1 MALVAIDGPTGV
13 GKSTTSR
20 VVAEALG
27 ASLILDPVSV
37 SPYLADYYTGDA
49 TPAAAL
55 DVELAFMR
63 SRAELLIAPTDGT
76 VAVSDFSVMRTA
88 PFAEFLDDPADRACV
103 LTAMREAIERG
114 PRLDVLVL
122 LRATPEE
129 LLRRVRTRDRAVET
143 DLTLEHLEA
152 LQAHFDR
159 WQPAMLE
166 QADEAILIDTMTWDP
181 RRSSD
186 VESLLDRIRAS
197 LPGHPSRRP

>member
-20 VVAEALG
+20 AVAERLG
-27 ASLILDPVSV
+27 ASLILDPVSI
-37 SPYLADYYTGDA
+37 SPFLADYYTGDA
-49 TPAAAL
+49 IPAAAL

-63 SRAELLIAPTDGT
+63 SRAELLVAPTDET
-76 VAVSDFSVMRTA
+76 IAVSDFSVMRTA
-88 PFAEFLDDPADRACV
+88 PFAEFLDDPDDRDAV
-103 LTAMREAIERG
+103 LNAMFEAIATG

-129 LLRRVRTRDRAVET
+129 LLRRVRTRNRAVET
-143 DLTLEHLEA
+143 ELTIEHLEA

-159 WQPAMLE
+159 WQDAMVE

-181 RRSSD
+181 RQPSD
-186 VESLLDRIRAS
+186 LEHLLAGIRAR
-197 LPGHPSRRP
+197 LDD